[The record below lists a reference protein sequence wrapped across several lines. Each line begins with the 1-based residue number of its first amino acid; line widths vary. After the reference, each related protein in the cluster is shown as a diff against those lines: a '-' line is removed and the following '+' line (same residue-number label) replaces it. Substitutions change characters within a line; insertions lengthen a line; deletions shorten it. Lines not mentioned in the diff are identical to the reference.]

1 MLLTLRFLIDCVRTQ
16 NVNYRFMAF
25 KKLMIYTILQCTNT
39 KNLVGKLKI
48 ILKPRQKK
56 NYNLQLVRAANWT

>member
-1 MLLTLRFLIDCVRTQ
+1 
-16 NVNYRFMAF
+16 
-25 KKLMIYTILQCTNT
+25 MIYTILQCTNT

-56 NYNLQLVRAANWT
+56 NYNLQLVRAENWT